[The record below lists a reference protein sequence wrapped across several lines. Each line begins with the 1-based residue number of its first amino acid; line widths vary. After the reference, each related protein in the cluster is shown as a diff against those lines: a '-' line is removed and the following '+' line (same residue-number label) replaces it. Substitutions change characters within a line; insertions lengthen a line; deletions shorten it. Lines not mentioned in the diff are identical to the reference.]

1 MQSRKQIRA
10 KKKKEREDGDGD
22 VRVEGDDGFSIHP
35 GPGELVHR
43 GLRPLEAQS
52 LPKKHTK
59 LGSFKVIFDSIQH
72 FPLFHSLLS
81 LASLTRFSHSL
92 QSVIQ
97 QG

>member
-1 MQSRKQIRA
+1 MRA

-52 LPKKHTK
+52 LPKKTHK
-59 LGSFKVIFDSIQH
+59 MRYF
-72 FPLFHSLLS
+72 
-81 LASLTRFSHSL
+81 
-92 QSVIQ
+92 
-97 QG
+97 